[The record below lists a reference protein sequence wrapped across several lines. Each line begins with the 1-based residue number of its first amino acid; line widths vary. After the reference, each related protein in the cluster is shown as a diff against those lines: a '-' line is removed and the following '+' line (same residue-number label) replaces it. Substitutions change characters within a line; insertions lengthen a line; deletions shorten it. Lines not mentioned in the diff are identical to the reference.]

1 MGPPVSDQYKDEM
14 LLGGLWCREEEEIKK
29 LRITERTEGRG
40 GVHREESGK
49 ADQSNFA
56 ITKNPTR
63 KGGVWGTREE
73 ENSGYG
79 DVFAQVDVLNGVEE
93 LHAVGHGALEG
104 FAAADEAG
112 ASGALVDYGGGYS
125 VFEIVGAGRAAGI
138 DEAGSAHEAV
148 GDLVAG

>member
-1 MGPPVSDQYKDEM
+1 MGIGMRCCGEVYGT
-14 LLGGLWCREEEEIKK
+14 GGIWIGKK
-29 LRITERTEGRG
+29 RFNTECTEREGRSPRRRG
-40 GVHREESGK
+40 RSELRPYRV
-49 ADQSNFA
+49 
-56 ITKNPTR
+56 
-63 KGGVWGTREE
+63 V
-73 ENSGYG
+73 SGYA

-125 VFEIVGAGRAAGI
+125 VFEIVSAGSAAGI

-148 GDLVAG
+148 GDLIAG

>member
-1 MGPPVSDQYKDEM
+1 M

-29 LRITERTEGRG
+29 LGITERTEGRG

-73 ENSGYG
+73 EIQATVTS
-79 DVFAQVDVLNGVEE
+79 L
-93 LHAVGHGALEG
+93 L
-104 FAAADEAG
+104 
-112 ASGALVDYGGGYS
+112 
-125 VFEIVGAGRAAGI
+125 R
-138 DEAGSAHEAV
+138 
-148 GDLVAG
+148 